1 MRRFILVSAMTAV
14 AMSCGCPRFRPA
26 AASAGFRYRVFETSV
41 DVIDEAIPPGLRE
54 TISDSVYS
62 VSKVNSGQL
71 YVLLAHVAER
81 PGLLAEKMRNISHWP
96 KVADTWSYSRAY
108 SDQDAYLTGSGGGTG
123 YLGVCKKGAK
133 HQIRIEYNVTHS
145 IGTRNPIR
153 SDIFYEGPVPTGR
166 TLFFFAP
173 VERTAGSKVFHVI
186 AFEIV
191 TAD

>member
-1 MRRFILVSAMTAV
+1 
-14 AMSCGCPRFRPA
+14 
-26 AASAGFRYRVFETSV
+26 
-41 DVIDEAIPPGLRE
+41 VINGAIPPELRE

-62 VSKVNSGQL
+62 VSETDSDRL
-71 YVLLAHVAER
+71 YVLLAHVADR
-81 PGLLAEKMRNISHWP
+81 PSLLAEKQRTISHWP
-96 KVADTWSYSRAY
+96 KVADSWSYSRAY

-123 YLGVCKKGAK
+123 YLGVRKKGAK

-153 SDIFYEGPVPTGR
+153 SDIFYEGPVPAGR

-173 VERTAGSKVFHVI
+173 VERTDGSKVFHVI
-186 AFEIV
+186 AFEIA